1 MDLSTKY
8 HVINGN
14 NIDFTLK
21 VGTKNTGIILLQY
34 ICLVKN
40 KFKFDSHKLGESV
53 VYVQKINTRTVH
65 VEFESNFLIILE
77 IQYFIVIIVRKYIA
91 LILY

>member
-1 MDLSTKY
+1 M
-8 HVINGN
+8 
-14 NIDFTLK
+14 
-21 VGTKNTGIILLQY
+21 
-34 ICLVKN
+34 KN